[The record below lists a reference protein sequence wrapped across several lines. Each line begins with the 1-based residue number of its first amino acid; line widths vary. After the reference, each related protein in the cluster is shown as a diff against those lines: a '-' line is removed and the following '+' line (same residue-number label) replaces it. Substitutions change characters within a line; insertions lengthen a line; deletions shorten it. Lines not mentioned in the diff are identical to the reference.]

1 MYYNLLTSIIIII
14 IDNNYNILNNFLN
27 INYISNY
34 LLISFILTTLNSKH
48 LQGTSYRKNK
58 NNMPNY
64 YILFLCKLNFI
75 MLFYSLIFNS
85 NLNNLFLLY
94 LPSYLEFAEFKG
106 NRKLYLYNP
115 LLKKFSLLFNL
126 IGNYQILND
135 NDNDNNN
142 NNNNNNNDNDNDNKC
157 IENNKQYLIAI
168 HPHGLFPVGTL
179 GSLGLPIC
187 KNINNIFPLLVSNNL
202 FVGIASFCFYIPV
215 IRDFFLFLGAIDC
228 SKPIIEKFI
237 KNGYSIGIFIGGA
250 EEAKFSNYGNT
261 NLILKSRKGFLK
273 LAIENNLTLLPIYTL
288 GNNNIYKSYDIDFYN
303 IFYFFKKVTGIWF
316 PRGKIIF
323 KKIDFVSIIGKE
335 IDVEKKIDYNNDDI
349 IDLQNKYI
357 NNLNELFE
365 KYKYLDISIK
375 DKTLIIN

>member
-1 MYYNLLTSIIIII
+1 MYLNLLSSLFLII

-27 INYISNY
+27 INYINIY
-34 LLISFILTTLNSKH
+34 LLLSFILITLNTRH

-58 NNMPNY
+58 NNIPNY

-75 MLFYSLIFNS
+75 MLFYSLTYNS

-94 LPSYLEFAEFKG
+94 LPSYLEFSEFKG

-115 LLKKFSLLFNL
+115 ILKKFSLLFNF
-126 IGNYQILND
+126 IGNYQLI
-135 NDNDNNN
+135 
-142 NNNNNNNDNDNDNKC
+142 NDNDNKN
-157 IENNKQYLIAI
+157 IENNKQYLIAV
-168 HPHGLFPVGTL
+168 HPHGLFPIGTL

-187 KNINNIFPLLVSNNL
+187 KNINNIVPLVLTNNL
-202 FVGIASFCFYIPV
+202 FVGIASFCFYIPLL
-215 IRDFFLFLGAIDC
+215 RDLFLFLGAIDC

-237 KNGYSIGIFIGGA
+237 KNGYSIGLFIGGA

-335 IDVEKKIDYNNDDI
+335 IAVEKKIDYNNDDI

-357 NNLNELFE
+357 NNLNDIFE

-375 DKTLIIN
+375 DKSLIIN

>member
-1 MYYNLLTSIIIII
+1 MYSNLLTSIIMIII
-14 IDNNYNILNNFLN
+14 NNNYNILYNFSN
-27 INYISNY
+27 INYINIY
-34 LLISFILTTLNSKH
+34 LLLSFILISLNSTH
-48 LQGTSYRKNK
+48 LHGTSYRQNK
-58 NNMPNY
+58 MPDY

-75 MLFYSLIFNS
+75 MLFYSLIINS

-94 LPSYLEFAEFKG
+94 LPSYLEFSEFKG

-115 LLKKFSLLFNL
+115 ILKKLSSLFNF
-126 IGNYQILND
+126 IGDYKII
-135 NDNDNNN
+135 
-142 NNNNNNNDNDNDNKC
+142 NDNKC
-157 IENNKQYLIAI
+157 IENDKQYLIAI

-179 GSLGLPIC
+179 GTLGLPIC
-187 KNINNIFPLLVSNNL
+187 KNIKNTIPLLLSNNL
-202 FVGIASFCFYIPV
+202 FVGIASFCFYIPL
-215 IRDFFLFLGAIDC
+215 IRDLFLFLGAIDC

-237 KNGYSIGIFIGGA
+237 KNGYSIALLIGGA

-288 GNNNIYKSYDIDFYN
+288 GNNNIYKSYDFDVFN
-303 IFYFFKKVTGIWF
+303 IFYYFKKITGIWF

-323 KKIDFVSIIGKE
+323 NKINFITIIGKE
-335 IDVEKKIDYNNDDI
+335 IIVEKKIDYNNDNI

-375 DKTLIIN
+375 DKSLVIN